1 MVNMI
6 TKQDMYLHS
15 NEQTSFLPADKRLSF
30 DSVPCQASA
39 AWNTCQFL
47 WTHPKKVKLQ
57 QKTHTKATNECN
69 NKRLL
74 QAQGWTRRNGN
85 ERDKIFGERGGNA
98 RRCFM
103 RVGKYGNHFTI
114 PTKIKKKYLKYI
126 N

>member
-57 QKTHTKATNECN
+57 QQKRTQKQQMNATIKGFCRH
-69 NKRLL
+69 KD
-74 QAQGWTRRNGN
+74 G
-85 ERDKIFGERGGNA
+85 RDGTEMKGTTFLEKEVEMHDVA
-98 RRCFM
+98 
-103 RVGKYGNHFTI
+103 
-114 PTKIKKKYLKYI
+114 L
-126 N
+126 